1 MNEIIIRPAT
11 KADIASIQ
19 LLEQEIIR
27 HERTI
32 VDALKQD
39 EAIHYYDIPFL
50 VSDTENSL
58 LLVVELDKQ
67 IIGCG
72 FGEIR
77 INEAYYKEKHFG
89 YIGLM
94 CVDEKHRGNGY
105 SGMIINRLMEWFK
118 QKGLKEVK
126 LKVFPGNAGGIKS
139 YSRLGFQDHMIE
151 MKRRLY

>member
-11 KADIASIQ
+11 ANDIEEVL

-50 VSDTENSL
+50 VADDQNSL
-58 LLVVELDKQ
+58 LLVVELEKE
-67 IIGCG
+67 IIACG
-72 FGEIR
+72 FGQIR
-77 INEAYYKEKHFG
+77 MNEAYYKEKDFG

-94 CVDEKHRGNGY
+94 CVKDGHRGNGY
-105 SGMIINRLMEWFK
+105 SGMIIGRLLEWFNL
-118 QKGLKEVK
+118 KGIREVK
-126 LKVFPGNAGGIKS
+126 LKVFPGNAGAIKS
-139 YSRLGFQDHMIE
+139 YSKMGFKDHMIE
-151 MKRRLY
+151 MKIDL